1 MAIPPISPIMAP
13 VRVAAPKVTAAATA
27 AAPDAPAVHS
37 GSFAPPTAAQK
48 ATEAKQT
55 AQKFEAVFLGQMT
68 QLMMQSV
75 ETGDEFSGGHGEE
88 MFRGVL
94 AEKLGTEMARTG
106 GVGLAPAVLA
116 QMIKMQGGSGNA
128 E

>member
-1 MAIPPISPIMAP
+1 MAIPPVSARAVPLPP
-13 VRVAAPKVTAAATA
+13 VASRPGFT
-27 AAPDAPAVHS
+27 
-37 GSFAPPTAAQK
+37 PPTAPQK
-48 ATEAKQT
+48 ATEAQQT
-55 AQKFEAVFLGQMT
+55 AQKFEAVYLGQMT

-106 GVGLAPAVLA
+106 GVGLAPSVLA
-116 QMIKMQGGSGNA
+116 QIIKMQGGSGNA
-128 E
+128 R

>member
-1 MAIPPISPIMAP
+1 MAIAP
-13 VRVAAPKVTAAATA
+13 VSSGAALPLPPHPVST
-27 AAPDAPAVHS
+27 APDAAHK
-37 GSFAPPTAAQK
+37 AA
-48 ATEAKQT
+48 EAKQT

-116 QMIKMQGGSGNA
+116 QIIKMQGASGNA
-128 E
+128 K

>member
-1 MAIPPISPIMAP
+1 MAIPPISSSTASL
-13 VRVAAPKVTAAATA
+13 RVAPARAAAPAAATTASTA
-27 AAPDAPAVHS
+27 AT
-37 GSFAPPTAAQK
+37 GNFTPPSAAQK
-48 ATEAKQT
+48 AAEAKQT

-75 ETGDEFSGGHGEE
+75 ETGDQFSGGHGEE